1 MELKELQQKAN
12 NIRKSIVSMVYAA
25 GSGHPGGALGI
36 ADVLTYLY
44 FAEMGV
50 NPQDPQMSN
59 RDRFVLSAAHMVPG
73 LYATLAEAGF
83 FPKEELTTLR
93 KFGSRLEGH
102 TVRNLELGV
111 ETTGGSL
118 GQGVS
123 IACGFAAAAK
133 IDKKD
138 WRTYC
143 ILGDGESDEGSV
155 WESALFASK
164 YQLDNLV
171 FICDRNNIQL
181 SGNGSTIMPL
191 DPVADKWRA
200 FNWYV
205 IEIDGNN
212 FEEIIG
218 AFRKAREVKN
228 KPTIIIAKTIPGKG
242 VSFMENRWEWHGK
255 APNEQELQLALS
267 DLKKYDQLG

>member
-36 ADVLTYLY
+36 ADVMTYLY
-44 FAEMGV
+44 FAEMSV
-50 NPQDPQMSN
+50 NPQDPQMTN
-59 RDRFVLSAAHMVPG
+59 RDKFVLSAAHMVPG

-123 IACGFAAAAK
+123 IACGFATAAK
-133 IDKKD
+133 IDKKE

-155 WESALFASK
+155 WESALFAAK

-181 SGNGSTIMPL
+181 SGSGTTIMPL

-228 KPTIIIAKTIPGKG
+228 KPTMIVAKTIPGKG